1 MEENDFLDALLNPA
15 AGSKVVKNARD
26 EYERRKEITAQ
37 VIQATYKTE
46 TGRDFIRWLVVESRM
61 FALGLGV
68 IDNLRKNYQ
77 VSSDYYTGQMDLVKK
92 IFSFLTPE
100 QVADLTAAIVKKK
113 TEKKKEL
120 KNDRTD
126 KTAR

>member
-1 MEENDFLDALLNPA
+1 MNSEEKFLDALLNPSL
-15 AGSKVVKNARD
+15 GSKAVKNARD
-26 EYERRKEITAQ
+26 AFERRKAITAQ
-37 VIQATYKTE
+37 VVQATYTTE

-77 VSSDYYTGQMDLVKK
+77 MSSDYYTGQMDLVKK
-92 IFSFLTPE
+92 IMEFLTPE

-113 TEKKKEL
+113 TEMKKEL
-120 KNDRTD
+120 KNGSD
-126 KTAR
+126 

>member
-1 MEENDFLDALLNPA
+1 MNSEEKFLDTLLNPSL
-15 AGSKVVKNARD
+15 GSKAVKNARD
-26 EYERRKEITAQ
+26 AFERRKAITAQ
-37 VIQATYKTE
+37 VVQATYTTE

-77 VSSDYYTGQMDLVKK
+77 MSSDYYTGQMDLVKK
-92 IFSFLTPE
+92 IMEFLTPE

-113 TEKKKEL
+113 TEMKKEL
-120 KNDRTD
+120 KNGSD
-126 KTAR
+126 

>member
-1 MEENDFLDALLNPA
+1 MNSEEKFLDALLNPSL
-15 AGSKVVKNARD
+15 GSKAVKNARD
-26 EYERRKEITAQ
+26 AFERRKAITAQ
-37 VIQATYKTE
+37 VVQATYATE

-77 VSSDYYTGQMDLVKK
+77 MSADYYTGQMDLVKK
-92 IFSFLTPE
+92 IMEFLTPE

-113 TEKKKEL
+113 TEMKKEL
-120 KNDRTD
+120 KNGSD
-126 KTAR
+126 

>member
-1 MEENDFLDALLNPA
+1 MNSEEKFLDALLNPSL
-15 AGSKVVKNARD
+15 GSKAVKNARD
-26 EYERRKEITAQ
+26 AFERRKAITAQ
-37 VIQATYKTE
+37 VVQATYATE

-77 VSSDYYTGQMDLVKK
+77 MSADYYTGQMDLVKK
-92 IFSFLTPE
+92 NMEFLTPE

-113 TEKKKEL
+113 TEMKKEL
-120 KNDRTD
+120 KNGSD
-126 KTAR
+126 

>member
-1 MEENDFLDALLNPA
+1 MNSEEKFLDALLNPSL
-15 AGSKVVKNARD
+15 GSKAVKNARD
-26 EYERRKEITAQ
+26 AFERRKAITAQ
-37 VIQATYKTE
+37 VVQATYATE

-77 VSSDYYTGQMDLVKK
+77 MSSDYYTGQMDLVKK
-92 IFSFLTPE
+92 IMEFLTPE

-113 TEKKKEL
+113 TEMKKEL
-120 KNDRTD
+120 KNGSD
-126 KTAR
+126 